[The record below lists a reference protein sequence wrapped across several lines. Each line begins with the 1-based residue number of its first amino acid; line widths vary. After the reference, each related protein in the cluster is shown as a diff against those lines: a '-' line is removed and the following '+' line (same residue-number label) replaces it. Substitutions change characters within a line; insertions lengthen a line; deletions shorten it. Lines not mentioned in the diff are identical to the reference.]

1 MAQNNIH
8 AYIIPTQ
15 DFHESEYVSEYFMAR
30 NTCQDSLDPLEL

>member
-15 DFHESEYVSEYFMAR
+15 DSHESEYVSEYFMAR
-30 NTCQDSLDPLEL
+30 KYMSGFTDPLEL